1 MIKPPALGAVPL
13 ASTAQAV
20 YRTPAPHGEEE
31 ITFEEAPG
39 ETLCHNESGAHPYYF
54 RNGLDPHI

>member
-54 RNGLDPHI
+54 RK